1 MFDARSILLSRQKTC
16 FCRDKTFVAAPANN
30 MFKPPVN
37 VIQRVHTDTASF
49 SAWGTAN
56 LTATLNQHFY
66 SGLWPKGNVLFTTF
80 FTCCVSMPGR
90 CHMLCWADW
99 VERCCTELF
108 HAAICCVG
116 LSELSGVVLSCF
128 TLPYVVLGWVSWAV
142 LYRVISCCHML
153 CWAEWVERCCM
164 ELFHAAICCV
174 GLSELSGVVLSCFTL
189 PYVVLGWVSWAVLH
203 WAVSRFLARLFSRMY
218 RSSDGKSRSALVTA
232 SLYSVFWVRK
242 LEITVWIF
250 SSAFLQH

>member
-90 CHMLCWADW
+90 CHMLCWAEW
-99 VERCCTELF
+99 VERCCIKLF
-108 HAAICCVG
+108 HTAICCVG
-116 LSELSGVVLSCF
+116 LSELSGV
-128 TLPYVVLGWVSWAV
+128 A
-142 LYRVISCCHML
+142 
-153 CWAEWVERCCM
+153 
-164 ELFHAAICCV
+164 
-174 GLSELSGVVLSCFTL
+174 LSCFTL